1 MRTNPGG
8 RGAGEGDTLID
19 DLRKSVRPPAVV
31 FAFEAVPALDS
42 EISTFSNTRVVFLR
56 ECFKSGLGKF
66 VREPRE
72 YCQKFNQIRS
82 VDVEQR

>member
-31 FAFEAVPALDS
+31 FAFEAVPALYS
-42 EISTFSNTRVVFLR
+42 EISMFSKTCVVFFTRMFQEWAWKICARTSRVLPEIQPDTFCR
-56 ECFKSGLGKF
+56 C
-66 VREPRE
+66 
-72 YCQKFNQIRS
+72 
-82 VDVEQR
+82 